1 MNIFWLDK
9 DAYLSAQYHCDRHV
23 TKMIVEYAQLLST
36 AHFVLDGVQ
45 VGYKPTH
52 INHPCAKWVR
62 EDQFHY
68 NEVWRL
74 YTELLE
80 EYRRRYSRI
89 HATSRLIG
97 ELAHFPKN
105 LPLDSA
111 NWAPPPQCV
120 PDDCKRLDPVEA
132 YRAYYMTH
140 KRHIAKWKNGA
151 PDWFK

>member
-9 DAYLSAQYHCDRHV
+9 DPYLSAQYHCDRHV

-36 AHFVLDGVQ
+36 AHFVLDGAQ

-62 EDQFHY
+62 ESEDNY
-68 NEVWRL
+68 NYLWWL
-74 YTELLE
+74 WYYLCF
-80 EYRRRYSRI
+80 EYSRRYGKI
-89 HATSRLIG
+89 HKTSKQLYVLATEPENIPIIG
-97 ELAHFPKN
+97 PT
-105 LPLDSA
+105 
-111 NWAPPPQCV
+111 PPPQCV